1 MSNGVLRTSPQRS
14 VHLADPRMATRRMR
28 RPWVTPY
35 SSVEAGATLSLL
47 PPYRARPFSLAAP
60 AHRITSGAAFAS
72 PRSYVL
78 CHTALT
84 FVANG
89 GRHLTVPH
97 YPSWLVSK
105 HKRIRKKSLIC
116 SICSGPPRYYNL
128 LSCSRAPLIPLQG
141 SAARLFSCVR
151 PGSVASVAGGVCRIV
166 YRRGKGGMGG
176 CS

>member
-1 MSNGVLRTSPQRS
+1 MRTSPLRRS
-14 VHLADPRMATRRMR
+14 GKFAPRSGDLADRRVATRQMR
-28 RPWVTPY
+28 RPRDPPY
-35 SSVEAGATLSLL
+35 TSAKAGATLTLQPPASG
-47 PPYRARPFSLAAP
+47 PYRWPRRPIL
-60 AHRITSGAAFAS
+60 SGVAFAL
-72 PRSYVL
+72 PQSYAVRL
-78 CHTALT
+78 ARAEL
-84 FVANG
+84 VANG

-151 PGSVASVAGGVCRIV
+151 PGSVASGAGVCRIV